1 MCIKQIFELT
11 RDTGDQD
18 RYALRCIMTFNQIS
32 MSPPAACLAL
42 HRGRKKLRARV
53 AALRP
58 LPDAEFTDQFGGMV
72 AAVEA
77 GFRHEETLLEMLGD
91 ACLHP
96 RLADHAVLLCAL
108 HRVAP
113 QVESGDVDL
122 GRQVVEALGHA
133 LELPL
138 PVTPPRSVPRH
149 VASATY
155 LRHASH
161 GA

>member
-1 MCIKQIFELT
+1 
-11 RDTGDQD
+11 
-18 RYALRCIMTFNQIS
+18 MTFNQIA
-32 MSPPAACLAL
+32 MSPPAACVAL

-58 LPDAEFTDQFGGMV
+58 LPDAEFTEQFAGMV

-77 GFRHEETLLEMLGD
+77 GFRHEEALLELLGD
-91 ACLHP
+91 ACLRP
-96 RLADHAVLLCAL
+96 RLADHAVMLCAL

-113 QVESGDVDL
+113 KVEGGDVDL
-122 GRQVVEALGHA
+122 GRQVVDALGHA

-138 PVTPPRSVPRH
+138 PLAPLWSAPRH
-149 VASATY
+149 VATAAGS
-155 LRHASH
+155 RHAGH

>member
-1 MCIKQIFELT
+1 
-11 RDTGDQD
+11 
-18 RYALRCIMTFNQIS
+18 MTLKQIS

-58 LPDAEFTDQFGGMV
+58 LPDAEFRDQFTGMV

-77 GFRHEETLLEMLGD
+77 GFRHEEALLELLGD

-96 RLADHAVLLCAL
+96 RLADHAVMLSAL

-113 QVESGDVDL
+113 KVESGDVDL
-122 GRQVVEALGHA
+122 GRQVAEALGHA

-138 PVTPPRSVPRH
+138 PLTPLWSPPHH
-149 VASATY
+149 VASATW
-155 LRHASH
+155 LRHAGH